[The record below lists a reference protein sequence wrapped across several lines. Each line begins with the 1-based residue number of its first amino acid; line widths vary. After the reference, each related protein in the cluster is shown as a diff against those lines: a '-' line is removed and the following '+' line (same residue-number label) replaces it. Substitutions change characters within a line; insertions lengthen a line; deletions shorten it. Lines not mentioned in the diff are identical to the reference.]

1 MPPDVPEQYRGFID
15 RICLALVDA
24 GDAVMCVVG
33 ELGSDVFECE
43 GVNAIVTVRS
53 RAAKPAEAVD
63 TAPNSAMDAICT
75 CSEALCRYRSA
86 TEPNLCLDPTELC
99 KYKQHQ

>member
-1 MPPDVPEQYRGFID
+1 MPPDVPEQYKGFID

-63 TAPNSAMDAICT
+63 TAPNSAMVPCPEHNQREVR
-75 CSEALCRYRSA
+75 CFFGWKCG
-86 TEPNLCLDPTELC
+86 PKPCLIQRA
-99 KYKQHQ
+99 QHQ